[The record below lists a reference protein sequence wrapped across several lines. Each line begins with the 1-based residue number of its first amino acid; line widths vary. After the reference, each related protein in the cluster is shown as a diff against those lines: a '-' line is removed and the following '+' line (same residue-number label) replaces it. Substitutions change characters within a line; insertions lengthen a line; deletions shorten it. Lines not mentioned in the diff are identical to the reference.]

1 MAATVAEARHLASFD
16 IPVLLTGPSGSGK
29 AALAQAIHGASL
41 RADRPYLR
49 STFPA
54 SRRRR
59 CASSS
64 AGCATTGPRALGLF
78 SRASRG
84 TLYLGGLDTL
94 DADAQMWLARI
105 VTSRSFTAT
114 GATEAQRLDLRLIGG
129 SATDLRLAVAEG
141 AFRAELYH
149 AIAVGTLQ
157 VPGLGAR
164 HDDIPLLAQHMLYEA
179 AARHGKS
186 VRGLSE
192 DAARFLSAYDWP
204 GNLPELR
211 NEVTRMLV
219 YAQDPVLGSD
229 LISRHIL
236 QARPGGSDPG
246 EDAVLSGTGPLKDRV
261 EAIEKRILR
270 EVLTRQKWNKSRAA
284 QELGLS
290 RVGLRAKLDRYG
302 LSPGVIETVEES

>member
-1 MAATVAEARHLASFD
+1 
-16 IPVLLTGPSGSGK
+16 
-29 AALAQAIHGASL
+29 
-41 RADRPYLR
+41 
-49 STFPA
+49 
-54 SRRRR
+54 
-59 CASSS
+59 
-64 AGCATTGPRALGLF
+64 
-78 SRASRG
+78 
-84 TLYLGGLDTL
+84 
-94 DADAQMWLARI
+94 
-105 VTSRSFTAT
+105 
-114 GATEAQRLDLRLIGG
+114 
-129 SATDLRLAVAEG
+129 
-141 AFRAELYH
+141 
-149 AIAVGTLQ
+149 
-157 VPGLGAR
+157 
-164 HDDIPLLAQHMLYEA
+164 MLYEA

-211 NEVTRMLV
+211 NEMTRMLV